1 MHMRGDL
8 SLHSRLRNCL
18 QTILDLKEEMEG
30 FSFGL
35 VFFDEISMI
44 REFLDQI
51 DDMDLCEDDV
61 RRIEGATELLL
72 RELNGLFGKTAGLS
86 PRRGSSRLQ

>member
-1 MHMRGDL
+1 MHMRDNL

-18 QTILDLKEEMEG
+18 QTILELKEEMDG

-44 REFLDQI
+44 RKFLGQL

-72 RELNGLFGKTAGLS
+72 RELNGLFAKTEGRP